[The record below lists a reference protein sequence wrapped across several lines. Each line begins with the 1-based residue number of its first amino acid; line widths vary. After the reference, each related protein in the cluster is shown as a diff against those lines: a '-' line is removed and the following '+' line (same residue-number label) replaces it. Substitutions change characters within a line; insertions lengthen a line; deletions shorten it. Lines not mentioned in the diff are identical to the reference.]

1 VTNNDGSITSFV
13 RANTTAGFSVV
24 TYTGTGANATVG
36 HGLGVAPSMVIVKS
50 RNIVD
55 NWRVGHNYLNNG
67 SSPWNYSL
75 ILNATLANLLD
86 STIWNNTAPT
96 SSVFS
101 IGTDANVN
109 QSSATY
115 VAYCFSEVAGYS
127 KFGSYT
133 GNGST
138 DGPFVFTGFRPKYVM
153 IKNATTGSTNWF
165 TYDSARN
172 TFNLTNAVLLPNNSI
187 AELTSDG
194 GGAFGFDFVSNG
206 FKVRTSR
213 GDNNNNADTFIYAA
227 FAEHPFKNSN
237 AR

>member
-1 VTNNDGSITSFV
+1 
-13 RANTTAGFSVV
+13 V

-50 RNIVD
+50 RSIVD

-75 ILNATLANLLD
+75 ILNATVANLLD

-101 IGTDANVN
+101 IGTDATVN

-133 GNGST
+133 GNGSS
-138 DGPFVFTGFRPKYVM
+138 DGT
-153 IKNATTGSTNWF
+153 F
-165 TYDSARN
+165 TYLGFSPKFIMLKRTDTTENWIIYDAARDTYN
-172 TFNLTNAVLLPNNSI
+172 VAGKELLPNSSA
-187 AELTSDG
+187 AEGTYTIL
-194 GGAFGFDFVSNG
+194 DFLSNG
-206 FKVRTSR
+206 FKLRNSAGSV
-213 GDNNNNADTFIYAA
+213 NANGGTFIYMA
-227 FAEHPFKNSN
+227 FAENPFKYSL